1 MFSASSNVIVSD
13 IVKFLLIFTIN
24 GFSLRVEHSIGCNDS
39 KLFWL
44 SGYNFE
50 LNWLKVASDK
60 EEVALLNGAVSIFEV
75 GDEICFG
82 EITLDAF
89 NGVGEG

>member
-1 MFSASSNVIVSD
+1 MFSATSNVIVSD

-24 GFSLRVEHSIGCNDS
+24 GFSLRVEHSVGCNDS
-39 KLFWL
+39 EFFWL
-44 SGYNFE
+44 SCHNFE
-50 LNWLKVASDK
+50 LDWLEVASDK
-60 EEVALLNGAVSIFEV
+60 EEVALLDGAVSILEV
-75 GDEICFG
+75 GNEICFG